1 MRAFTEAEDATL
13 AAEWA
18 AGATV
23 PEIARLM
30 KRRAVEVRVRRQ
42 ALGLPDRRKDT
53 YDTDTWG
60 GQIKPWPRFLN
71 ERSFA

>member
-30 KRRAVEVRVRRQ
+30 KRRAVEVRVTT
-42 ALGLPDRRKDT
+42 PT
-53 YDTDTWG
+53 
-60 GQIKPWPRFLN
+60 
-71 ERSFA
+71 